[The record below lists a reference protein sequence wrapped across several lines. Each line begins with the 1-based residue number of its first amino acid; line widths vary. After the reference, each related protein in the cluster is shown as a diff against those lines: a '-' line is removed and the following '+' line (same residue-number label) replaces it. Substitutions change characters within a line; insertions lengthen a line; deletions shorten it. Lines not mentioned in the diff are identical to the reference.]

1 VKWPLWQISMDLDL
15 FLFMS
20 MFSHITLYLI
30 CTKLMPPESQLHT
43 IEFLE
48 EYSLVGNRA
57 LLPFRSECA
66 DRWRLEIDTPLHQRL
81 AVLYSVKYRQ
91 VECK

>member
-1 VKWPLWQISMDLDL
+1 MAIAANNYGSRPISFHVHVLT
-15 FLFMS
+15 
-20 MFSHITLYLI
+20 HHLYLI

-43 IEFLE
+43 TEFLE

-66 DRWRLEIDTPLHQRL
+66 DRWRLEIDTPF
-81 AVLYSVKYRQ
+81 A
-91 VECK
+91 